1 MKTFLAIFAAAAMG
15 AVLFGQSRVYE
26 YSTNAPRSEKFTL
39 AVDGK
44 DCLVYPTPAGDIA
57 PFDILGKAT
66 LRIDY
71 FEDVKEAVVRPLS
84 KKIEAK
90 KTGSRTVELSLG
102 EPCNISLEIN
112 GRKHPLFIFA
122 NPPAKNPDKKKSQ
135 MIFKAGEIYDVG
147 LMKKIDSDTSVVVE
161 GGAIVYGT
169 FQAGD
174 IKSLEETRNISI
186 SGNGIISGEKIP
198 VAVENKGAP
207 SGRELFFNKT
217 RRLDLSGISVVQS
230 PNWTFALFACEDV
243 KVDNVKVV
251 SQNSCDDGMDIV
263 SCKNVSVE
271 NSFFRTKDDCIAIK
285 AGVTYGGVA
294 YFEKRAD
301 NSVENV
307 SIKNCVLWNDIWGN
321 ALEIGFETRGDEIKN
336 IVYEN
341 IDVINVLGTWGN
353 EGVLTIHNGD
363 RAKVSNVLYK
373 DIRVEEAEGHIV
385 NILVLN
391 SKYSKDKKRGSVSG
405 VRFEN
410 IRAESSKPLKIK
422 LGGFDENSV
431 VENIVFKNFT
441 INSKPL
447 KFEDIPQSNFVR
459 GVTVED

>member
-15 AVLFGQSRVYE
+15 AALFGQSRVYE

-174 IKSLEETRNISI
+174 IKSLEETRNISDR
-186 SGNGIISGEKIP
+186 K
-198 VAVENKGAP
+198 
-207 SGRELFFNKT
+207 
-217 RRLDLSGISVVQS
+217 SVV
-230 PNWTFALFACEDV
+230 
-243 KVDNVKVV
+243 
-251 SQNSCDDGMDIV
+251 
-263 SCKNVSVE
+263 
-271 NSFFRTKDDCIAIK
+271 
-285 AGVTYGGVA
+285 
-294 YFEKRAD
+294 
-301 NSVENV
+301 
-307 SIKNCVLWNDIWGN
+307 
-321 ALEIGFETRGDEIKN
+321 
-336 IVYEN
+336 
-341 IDVINVLGTWGN
+341 
-353 EGVLTIHNGD
+353 
-363 RAKVSNVLYK
+363 
-373 DIRVEEAEGHIV
+373 
-385 NILVLN
+385 
-391 SKYSKDKKRGSVSG
+391 
-405 VRFEN
+405 
-410 IRAESSKPLKIK
+410 
-422 LGGFDENSV
+422 
-431 VENIVFKNFT
+431 
-441 INSKPL
+441 
-447 KFEDIPQSNFVR
+447 
-459 GVTVED
+459 